1 MSPWLSSALGV
12 VPLHRNTHTIM
23 TTLRQS
29 IPFLAGIVAA
39 LFHSSALAQQPVITS
54 FHANGQLTWTN
65 IAGTNGFTVQWAPAV
80 TGPWSSNWQ
89 ALDSIIST
97 GAQTTASVPMFYR
110 VVQGFS
116 LASMRG
122 LWIAASPVSGNVYFR
137 AEDNG
142 LLSEV
147 GIFTLRTPNGY
158 FTVTP
163 SGAVTVTFLPKDG
176 PFSFT
181 GQIGQPTNALGT
193 LFRVGNAALCSGTW
207 TGSLSQT
214 SGPGSPLTYPVSFEV
229 DSSGWIVNFVG
240 FSPVVTGRLYAV
252 TNGPTA
258 AFITTGDSGAYN
270 QIQISGTLTGNSI
283 TGSYEADQSSVAGT
297 VSLTRQ

>member
-1 MSPWLSSALGV
+1 
-12 VPLHRNTHTIM
+12 M

-29 IPFLAGIVAA
+29 IPFVASIVAA
-39 LFHSSALAQQPVITS
+39 LVHSSALAQQPLITS
-54 FHANGQLTWTN
+54 FQGNGQLTWTN

-80 TGPWSSNWQ
+80 TGPWSSNWH

-122 LWIAASPVSGNVYFR
+122 LWIGASPINGNIYFR
-137 AEDNG
+137 AEDDG

-147 GIFTLRTPNGY
+147 GIFNLRTPNGY
-158 FTVTP
+158 FTVSP
-163 SGAVTVTFLPKDG
+163 SGTVTLTFLGKHG
-176 PFSFT
+176 SLAFS

-193 LFRVGNAALCSGTW
+193 LFRVDNAALCAGTW

-229 DSSGWIVNFVG
+229 DSSGWIMNFAG

-258 AFITTGDSGAYN
+258 AFVTTGATGPYN
-270 QIQISGTLTGNSI
+270 QIQITGTLSGN
-283 TGSYEADQSSVAGT
+283 TLAGSYQADGSAVAGT